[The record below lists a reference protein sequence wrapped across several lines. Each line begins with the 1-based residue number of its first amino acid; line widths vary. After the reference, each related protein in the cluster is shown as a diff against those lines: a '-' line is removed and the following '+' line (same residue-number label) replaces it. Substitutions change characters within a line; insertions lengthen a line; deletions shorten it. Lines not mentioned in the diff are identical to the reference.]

1 MAGTLVAPMVKKKPK
16 PVPGATVVAT
26 NRTARRD
33 YEIIDTWECG
43 LVLKGS
49 EVKSLRESKVT
60 LSDAYARLDRGELW
74 LVGLHI
80 NAYSLASAQGGHE
93 TERTRKLLV
102 HQHEL
107 DEMARRV
114 NIERLTLVPL
124 SLYFREG
131 RAKLELGLG
140 RGRKDYDK
148 RHAIAQ
154 RDADREARRAM
165 AAKNRSTTD

>member
-1 MAGTLVAPMVKKKPK
+1 MPPGRNDGT
-16 PVPGATVVAT
+16 TVIAT
-26 NRTARRD
+26 NRLARRD
-33 YEIIDTWECG
+33 YEILDTWECG
-43 LVLKGS
+43 IMLRGS

-93 TERTRKLLV
+93 LERVRKLLV
-102 HQHEL
+102 HRHEL
-107 DEMARRV
+107 EEMHRRV

-124 SLYFREG
+124 SLYFKDG

-154 RDADREARRAM
+154 RDADRDARRAM
-165 AAKNRSTTD
+165 AAKNRHADA